1 MRAQQEL
8 LAGAAAALSLNKI
21 APAVE
26 QETVTEKVEPY
37 HRSMSP
43 EPIDITKLSHEER
56 QIDIITATE
65 DRRILVYFLPSLYF
79 PRYSLV
85 LQIERRRAIKTSQFV
100 VKPTA
105 PAPDVSKKV
114 EAPVDA
120 DFASEAMFR
129 AEAEKDMDEEEELFN
144 VEENLPNPETYSW
157 EDKYRPRKPRYLNK
171 VHTGY
176 EWNKY
181 NQTHY
186 EYVSSPPA
194 RWNLLNSL

>member
-1 MRAQQEL
+1 M
-8 LAGAAAALSLNKI
+8 
-21 APAVE
+21 
-26 QETVTEKVEPY
+26 
-37 HRSMSP
+37 
-43 EPIDITKLSHEER
+43 
-56 QIDIITATE
+56 
-65 DRRILVYFLPSLYF
+65 
-79 PRYSLV
+79 
-85 LQIERRRAIKTSQFV
+85 LQIEARRAVKTSQFV

-105 PAPDVSKKV
+105 PPPDASKKP

-144 VEENLPNPETYSW
+144 VEESLPNPETYSW

-186 EYVSSPPA
+186 EYASMYLLTSKLTDLSPVRITLPPKLCRGTSLIYSIPISSKVQRPRHTSRLKNLATTRQWCSSSPLGHLT
-194 RWNLLNSL
+194 RILLSGS